1 MGNELIR
8 KLANYQYDCVR
19 QAIKSSSFNNL
30 KSNKDNKILMI
41 NDTEFDVA
49 DKDIIGIM
57 TQYALNKSTMDLFYT
72 NYIVSGQQGKNV
84 FYTPLTYSNAILY
97 REDNKI
103 KLEYDVE
110 STLNIGLIS
119 NLMCCDEEQ
128 IQNIIEQLLDV
139 EECNLEIIMRGL
151 LNMEG
156 IEIKKQKTLVLAVL
170 PNSTAG
176 LLNELKQIAE
186 LY

>member
-1 MGNELIR
+1 M
-8 KLANYQYDCVR
+8 
-19 QAIKSSSFNNL
+19 
-30 KSNKDNKILMI
+30 
-41 NDTEFDVA
+41 
-49 DKDIIGIM
+49 
-57 TQYALNKSTMDLFYT
+57 
-72 NYIVSGQQGKNV
+72 
-84 FYTPLTYSNAILY
+84 TYSNAILY